1 MEIIHQAQY
10 VVALIGISLMLCLI
24 WLLSISVL

>member
-1 MEIIHQAQY
+1 MEIRQAQH

-24 WLLSISVL
+24 WLLTISVL